1 MAVRKSRL
9 LRMDVERDSLH
20 RQLGGG
26 IPVGTTMII
35 SGKFGTGKSAVA
47 ERLTY
52 GFLRHGHTVTFI
64 STELTTKGFIDQMDS
79 LDYPIREDMMAE
91 RLSIIP
97 VFPLIGQPIS
107 RGDFLGRL
115 INSPQLYETD
125 AIVID
130 AFSSLVRTDIDEER
144 ALQVLSF
151 FKKLSGRSKTIIL
164 TIDPDELHREVLTP
178 FKMVSDSL
186 IELESS
192 VVEGAVER
200 VMYIKRFTK
209 SAGKVMD
216 AIGFRIEAGAG
227 FIVDITLVA

>member
-1 MAVRKSRL
+1 MAVKKSRL

-35 SGKFGTGKSAVA
+35 SGKFGTGKSAVS

-64 STELTTKGFIDQMDS
+64 STELTTRGFIDQMDS
-79 LDYPIREDMMAE
+79 LDYPIRDDMMAK

-107 RGDFLGRL
+107 RDDFLGRL

-164 TIDPDELHREVLTP
+164 TIDPDELQREVLTP

-186 IELESS
+186 VELESS